1 MTFENL
7 QYNRP
12 VTNSILFIS
21 LLFISFL
28 FSAVSETSMNFV
40 NSKLDCK
47 TIGSFFLKIG
57 FNLA

>member
-1 MTFENL
+1 MTFVNL

-21 LLFISFL
+21 FVL